1 MAYMESDR
9 RGSPPQLAR
18 LLSRVDPVPGPLLP
32 AAAVRLER
40 LAPLFITLVILAAWE
55 LAVRLGAASSLLF
68 PAPSVIAAEVVELA
82 ASGELFAQ
90 TGVTLARVGVGVAL
104 GGLPGLLLGL
114 CMGWSARLHR
124 LVDPFIA
131 AAHPLPK
138 IALFPLVLIF
148 FGIGETSKVAVAASG
163 AFFPILINAL
173 AGVRQINPL
182 YFEVARSYRARPLHT
197 FRRVILPASLPSILT
212 GLRLAVNVTL
222 LLTVSVEMVGGR
234 EGLGSMIWWAWETM
248 HTEDL
253 YVSLFLITMLGL
265 GFNWAMDRLS
275 AYLAPWQVSEPQA

>member
-1 MAYMESDR
+1 M
-9 RGSPPQLAR
+9 
-18 LLSRVDPVPGPLLP
+18 
-32 AAAVRLER
+32 RLER
-40 LAPLFITLVILAAWE
+40 LAPLFIALALLAGWE

-68 PAPSVIAAEVVELA
+68 PAPSVIAAEVAALA

-90 TGVTLARVGVGVAL
+90 TGVTLGRVGLGVAL

-114 CMGWSARLHR
+114 FMGWSSRLHR

-148 FGIGETSKVAVAASG
+148 FGIGETSKVVVAASG
-163 AFFPILINAL
+163 AFFPILINSL

-197 FRRVILPASLPSILT
+197 FRRVVLPASLPSILT
-212 GLRLAVNVTL
+212 GLRLGVNVTL

-253 YVSLFLITMLGL
+253 YVSLFLITVLGL
-265 GFNWAMDRLS
+265 GFNWVMDRLT
-275 AYLAPWQVSEPQA
+275 AYLAPWQVGETEA